1 MRRTLSLLFVLACAL
16 AAVPADAQVLA
27 SDTAEAK
34 FSFGDRV
41 KILVWRQDDLSGEFT
56 IGSNGTIVHPL
67 YQQVQIVGLGVSEAE
82 ERVRQYLRRYE
93 QNPQVVVQPLFRV
106 TVAGEVNAP
115 EVYEFGPE
123 VTMGRA
129 IANAGGVTQR
139 GQLSRVHL
147 VRGGTRRSLDLRNPS
162 HAQMRVQSA
171 DQIVVRK
178 RIHLIQDV
186 LLPAG
191 GVMFAV
197 NQLWSG
203 ARALF
208 RF

>member
-1 MRRTLSLLFVLACAL
+1 MRRFFSLLFVLACAL
-16 AAVPADAQVLA
+16 AAAPASAQIVPA
-27 SDTAEAK
+27 DTAEAT
-34 FSFGDRV
+34 FSYGDRV

-67 YQQVQIVGLGVSEAE
+67 YQSVQIVGLKASDAE
-82 ERVRQYLRRYE
+82 QRVREYLKRYE

-123 VTMGRA
+123 VTIGRA

-139 GQLSRVHL
+139 GQLSRIRL
-147 VRGGTRRSLDLRNPS
+147 VRGGTRRSLDLRNPL
-162 HAQMRVQSA
+162 HAQIRVQSA
-171 DQIVVRK
+171 DQIVVSR
-178 RIHLIQDV
+178 RMNVMQDV
-186 LLPAG
+186 IIPAG
-191 GVMFAV
+191 GVVFAV
-197 NQLWSG
+197 NQLWNG